1 MTTQL
6 PSPARA
12 SSPNS
17 VTTAAAVVTAVV
29 LWASA
34 FVAIRDIGDA
44 LGPAPLALLRT
55 AVAAVAL
62 TVVAVLKSRG
72 MPRIPRSPKALGLI
86 AGYAVVWLA
95 AYTVALNAAERH
107 VDAGTA
113 ALLVNI
119 APLLVAFTAGVVLK
133 EGVPRMLVLGAVVSL
148 AGVATIALGN
158 TAHRDV
164 LGVLLAVLAAVL
176 YAAGVLVQKAALRY
190 ADSLV
195 TIWLGSIAATI
206 ALLPWAPQLVHQ
218 LAVAPPRAVIE
229 GIYLGLFPTAIGFA
243 AWSYALSRTEAARL
257 TVSTYAVPAVSVLM
271 SWLLLGEAPT
281 ALSLIGGTVCLVG
294 VAISRR
300 KSPA

>member
-1 MTTQL
+1 M
-6 PSPARA
+6 
-12 SSPNS
+12 
-17 VTTAAAVVTAVV
+17 VTAVV

>member
-1 MTTQL
+1 M